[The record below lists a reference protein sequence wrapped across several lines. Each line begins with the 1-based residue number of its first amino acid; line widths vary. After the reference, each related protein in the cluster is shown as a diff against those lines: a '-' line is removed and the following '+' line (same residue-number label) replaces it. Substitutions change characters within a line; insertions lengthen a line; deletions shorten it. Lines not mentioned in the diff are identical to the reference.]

1 MDFCVRIRNS
11 CHSGEVHS
19 AASPQTRHSLAFSG
33 IQKILFFLSF
43 GSSSVFLIPL
53 VINKFSIKINSN
65 KIANTQSLIR
75 NIKDSPVPEAGGYS
89 E

>member
-1 MDFCVRIRNS
+1 MDFCVRNS

-19 AASPQTRHSLAFSG
+19 AASPQTRHSLAF
-33 IQKILFFLSF
+33 KRYFFFLSF